1 MANGGGARRR
11 GARLPRFVKGADCL
25 LRAVLSVLRRSSG
38 YKDFLRN
45 EILQAAKRGEREVE
59 KLTEWASAL
68 GVCTGTI
75 YVAGAFSRCEGTPR
89 TEGTF
94 AKKVKTF
101 EKTLEVAPG
110 PKPAWRAG
118 GIPRPPSRSSVRPRS
133 RHPSRTQS
141 CSKTATCPEEIW
153 PLVASPETAVFSR
166 QVPTRN

>member
-101 EKTLEVAPG
+101 EKDLG
-110 PKPAWRAG
+110 SG
-118 GIPRPPSRSSVRPRS
+118 PRS
-133 RHPSRTQS
+133 
-141 CSKTATCPEEIW
+141 
-153 PLVASPETAVFSR
+153 ETRMAGRGHST
-166 QVPTRN
+166 PT